1 MTSTSQ
7 KSYASRLGNA
17 KKMATIVATFTD
29 YQPPVPNASVEN
41 LQQTIANIEQ
51 IQEEYN
57 TATLSYTLVTNERKK
72 IFSDNEDALEKRL
85 APIRGFIEALK
96 GKESVELK
104 QVGTAIKKIRGK
116 ANPKP
121 ASDTESETTVISQ
134 VERTYASRITNFKI
148 IIDLLT
154 SLGEAYTPPN
164 ELITVTALNELAT
177 KAAQSTV
184 EVDKALSL
192 LKPIIEA
199 RQTNFEN
206 LKNQVQ
212 TIKNFVKAQY
222 GLTSNEYKQIKGL
235 AV

>member
-41 LQQTIANIEQ
+41 LQQTITNIEQ

-104 QVGTAIKKIRGK
+104 QVGTVIKKIRGK

-121 ASDTESETTVISQ
+121 VSDTESETTVISQ

-164 ELITVTALNELAT
+164 ELITVTALNELAI

>member
-41 LQQTIANIEQ
+41 LQQTITNIEQ
-51 IQEEYN
+51 IQQQYN
-57 TATLSYTLVTNERKK
+57 TATLNYTIVTNERKK
-72 IFSDNEDALEKRL
+72 IFADNEDSLEKRL
-85 APIRGFIEALK
+85 APIRGFVEALK
-96 GKESVELK
+96 GKESVVLK
-104 QVGTAIKKIRGK
+104 QVGTAIKKIRGQAK
-116 ANPKP
+116 PKP
-121 ASDTESETTVISQ
+121 IADTESETTVISQ
-134 VERTYASRITNFKI
+134 VERTYASRVTNFKI

-154 SLGEAYTPPN
+154 SLGDTYTPPN
-164 ELITVTALNELAT
+164 ELITVTALNELAA
-177 KAAQSTV
+177 KAAQCTV

-222 GLTSNEYKQIKGL
+222 GLTSNEYRQIKGL
-235 AV
+235 TV